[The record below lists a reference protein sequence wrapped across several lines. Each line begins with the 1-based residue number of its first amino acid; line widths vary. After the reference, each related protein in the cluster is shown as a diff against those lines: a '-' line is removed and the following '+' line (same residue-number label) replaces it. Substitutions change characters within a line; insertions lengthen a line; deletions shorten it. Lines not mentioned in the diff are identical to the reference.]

1 MSMLRFPHQV
11 HSERQG
17 PEDMSGWDLA
27 QKGYW
32 YFLNGSREDNLK
44 SQQAYRAALDQAP
57 RYAYA

>member
-1 MSMLRFPHQV
+1 
-11 HSERQG
+11 
-17 PEDMSGWDLA
+17 MSGWDLA